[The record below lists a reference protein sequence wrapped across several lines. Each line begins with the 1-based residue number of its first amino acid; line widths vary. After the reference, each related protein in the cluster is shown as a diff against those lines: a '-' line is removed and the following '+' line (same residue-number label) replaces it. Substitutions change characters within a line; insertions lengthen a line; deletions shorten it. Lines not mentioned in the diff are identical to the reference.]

1 MRLLGSRF
9 RVAKLLDIFRIQVGG
24 GVRWIG
30 SAENL
35 EAAKVLI
42 KAESA
47 KEPGD
52 FLVVNLETGDK
63 MEIKADHAA

>member
-1 MRLLGSRF
+1 MS
-9 RVAKLLDIFRIQVGG
+9 KLDVFRIPKDG

-30 SAENL
+30 SMETL

-47 KEPGD
+47 KQPGD
-52 FLVVNLETGDK
+52 FLIVNLETGEK
-63 MEIKADHAA
+63 TEIKASAA

>member
-1 MRLLGSRF
+1 MAEAF
-9 RVAKLLDIFRIQVGG
+9 DIFRIQTEG

-30 SAENL
+30 AAENL

-47 KEPGD
+47 KQPGD
-52 FLVVNLETGDK
+52 FLVVGLETGWR
-63 MEIKADHAA
+63 MEIKADAA